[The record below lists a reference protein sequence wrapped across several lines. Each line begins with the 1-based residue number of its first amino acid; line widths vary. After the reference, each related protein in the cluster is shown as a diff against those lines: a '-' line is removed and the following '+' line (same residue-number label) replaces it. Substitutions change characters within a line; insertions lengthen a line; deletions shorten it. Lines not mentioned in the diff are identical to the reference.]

1 MSGRF
6 APVTASLFARNI
18 DAVASATLLSLPTA
32 AIAES
37 THPVAKPLPRQTTR
51 RPPPDTPRPHT
62 VRVAL
67 SDAEFEAFGLAAVKR
82 SATRQQLLREAINRY
97 LDTLARDF
105 GRTCAC
111 LAQGSGVECCGR
123 CPTP

>member
-6 APVTASLFARNI
+6 APVTAALFMRNA
-18 DAVASATLLSLPTA
+18 DAVASATLFSLPIVA
-32 AIAES
+32 MDAK
-37 THPVAKPLPRQTTR
+37 PVIPKPLPKQATH
-51 RPPPDTPRPHT
+51 RPPPDVPRPHT

-97 LDTLARDF
+97 LDALARDF

-111 LAQGSGVECCGR
+111 LAHGACEQSCACT
-123 CPTP
+123 PTP

>member
-6 APVTASLFARNI
+6 APVTASLFIRNA
-18 DAVASATLLSLPTA
+18 DAVPSATLLSLPAA

-37 THPVAKPLPRQTTR
+37 KTSVPGPLPKPTTQ

-82 SATRQQLLREAINRY
+82 TASRQQLLREAINRY
-97 LDTLARDF
+97 LDVLARDF

-111 LAQGSGVECCGR
+111 LSHGACERPCAC
-123 CPTP
+123 TPAS